1 MWAAV
6 DDGLILRLFPECHL
20 DIAHLRAQFEPFSG
34 TRLAQRYVLETGY
47 DRIDDVRAGL
57 IEWVNGHGGDA
68 EYVFGTDAHCLPVLV
83 LWLPTKM
90 VAKRL
95 RRIRP
100 ADQLTL

>member
-6 DDGLILRLFPECHL
+6 DEGLILRLFPECRI
-20 DIAHLRAQFEPFSG
+20 DIAHLREKFEPFSG

-57 IEWVNGHGGDA
+57 IEWVNGQGGDA
-68 EYVFGTDAHCLPVLV
+68 EYVFGRDAQYLPVLV
-83 LWLPTKM
+83 LWLPTEV

-95 RRIRP
+95 RRIRL
-100 ADQLTL
+100 ADMLTL